1 VITHDR
7 WLKPCR
13 SPTIRGSAVATI
25 VDHGGCACVLV
36 TSTSIPTTSS
46 YNFMVTVTITPAV
59 HRHGDRTGR
68 TAGQAG
74 YFNRQNRAP
83 TAAAFGI

>member
-1 VITHDR
+1 VAEAVQVADDPRQRSGDDR
-7 WLKPCR
+7 RP
-13 SPTIRGSAVATI
+13 
-25 VDHGGCACVLV
+25 DGGCACVLV